1 MIVLRAAI
9 AQLLRL
15 LRFARLLLVPI
26 CIGLVA
32 AQPFLFDA
40 RTPRGADVLLHTYRL
55 VALQD
60 LVQHGVWYSPWFPNL
75 AFGYGYPI
83 FQYYAPFTQYVALLL
98 TGLGLTPAQAIS
110 VSMALA
116 LVLAAVGATLWLR
129 DVWHE
134 QAAWVGAAA
143 FACAPYLLYNA
154 YERAALAELMAM
166 ALIPLVLFL
175 LRRATLRQSNAY
187 AVAGAGVYAAHV
199 LSHNITA
206 LLLAPIVLVYGVLLI
221 VVDTLPINLTK
232 SRWLAWFRRLRP
244 LALMFGLGLGLSAFF
259 WLPALLER
267 DLSQL
272 ERALSSAYD
281 YRNYFLNLDTL
292 LAGPHAID
300 PYLVNATVTPSLSW
314 VGILLALLGCI
325 VTLRAGRNRAEGVF
339 ALGVAVVLVG
349 LTLPASLPI
358 WQALPL
364 LHFVLYPF
372 RLLGLASLFLAGLTA
387 AAFQSTLLNRSGLA
401 LGCVLAIVLYGWTW
415 QLPKHYESNLPQSAQ
430 DIAVAERTLGIVGTT
445 SIGEYLP
452 TAVQQLPT
460 NDALRQHRLQPN
472 SLPPGAQLL
481 AEVNEPLRFRV
492 QVNSPI
498 NFRAIFSQFY
508 FLGWQAT
515 VDGTAV
521 TITPTVPAGLMSI
534 DVPAGTHTLELA
546 FRTTPLRGLAAGVSV
561 ISLLICI
568 TLWTRNVR
576 KSRAREWTT
585 ALSSVVHRPSP
596 ILPIL
601 LLAALLAIKTLWID
615 RSDNPWRH
623 TRLQQGY
630 VQDSAIVGLVRFAD
644 QLVLVGADPPI
655 YDSRENTVT
664 LDLFW
669 QKARADARD
678 LSIVTR
684 LIDASGETLLLHD
697 ALHPDGIYPVS
708 RWEMDQYA
716 SDRHRLTVPSATP
729 PGRYQLQVGVYELGR
744 PAARLPIADAGVLA
758 RAGNEVVLGSVQITR
773 ALNSSTLITPSN
785 YLNVQVNDAVA
796 LIGVDMPLRQIRVG
810 ELLPLNL
817 YWHAI
822 APGSEIL
829 RACFYV
835 RYVAQE
841 HSLACHDLVPGFS
854 SDQWRTGDV
863 WRGVQR
869 VKLPPTLVSGDVEFG
884 ITVAG
889 QRVVLGPLKIDAPTR
904 SMQAPRDMRAQ
915 PESIAAWVALAG
927 FGMPTDIQAGQTLTV
942 NLVWRSTGE
951 TNDKYKV
958 TLQLLNENG
967 ERVAGHDDT
976 PAQGTHPS
984 STWIAGEYIEDAH
997 PLKIP
1002 TDLPLGKYRVAVG
1015 LYEEFTGQPL
1025 KLADERTLI
1034 VLDQVVL
1041 IKVP

>member
-9 AQLLRL
+9 AQL

-98 TGLGLTPAQAIS
+98 TGLGMTPAQAIS

-129 DVWHE
+129 DLWGE

-175 LRRATLRQSNAY
+175 LRRATLRQSNVY
-187 AVAGAGVYAAHV
+187 TVAGAGVYAAHV

-206 LLLAPIVLVYGVLLI
+206 LLLAPIVLVYGALLI
-221 VVDTLPINLTK
+221 VVDTLPINLAK
-232 SRWLAWFRRLRP
+232 SRWLGWFRRLHP
-244 LALMFGLGLGLSAFF
+244 LL
-259 WLPALLER
+259 
-267 DLSQL
+267 
-272 ERALSSAYD
+272 
-281 YRNYFLNLDTL
+281 
-292 LAGPHAID
+292 
-300 PYLVNATVTPSLSW
+300 
-314 VGILLALLGCI
+314 
-325 VTLRAGRNRAEGVF
+325 
-339 ALGVAVVLVG
+339 
-349 LTLPASLPI
+349 
-358 WQALPL
+358 L

-372 RLLGLASLFLAGLTA
+372 RL
-387 AAFQSTLLNRSGLA
+387 

-415 QLPKHYESNLPQSAQ
+415 QLPKHYESNLPQSTQ
-430 DIAVAERTLGIVGTT
+430 DIAAAERTLGIVGTT

-460 NDALRQHRLQPN
+460 NDALPQHRLQPN
-472 SLPPGAQLL
+472 SLPSGAQLL
-481 AEVNEPLRFRV
+481 AEVNGPLRFRV

-576 KSRAREWTT
+576 KSRAHEWTT
-585 ALSSVVHRPSP
+585 ALSSVVPRPSP

-630 VQDSAIVGLVRFAD
+630 VQGSAIVGPVRFAD

-655 YDSRENTVT
+655 YDPRENTVT

-744 PAARLPIADAGVLA
+744 PAVRLPIVDAGVLA

-773 ALNSSTLITPSN
+773 ALAPSTVITPSTH
-785 YLNVQVNDAVA
+785 LNVQVNDAVA

-817 YWHAI
+817 YWRAN

-835 RYVAQE
+835 RNVAQE
-841 HSLACHDLVPGFS
+841 HPLACHDLVPGFS

-889 QRVVLGPLKIDAPTR
+889 QRVMLGPLKIDAPTR
-904 SMQAPRDMRAQ
+904 NMQAPRDMRAQ

-942 NLVWRSTGE
+942 NLVWRGTGE
-951 TNDKYKV
+951 TSDKYKV
-958 TLQLLNENG
+958 TVQLQNSNG

-976 PAQGTHPS
+976 PAHGTHPT
-984 STWIAGEYIEDAH
+984 STWIAGEYIEDAQ
-997 PLKIP
+997 PLRIP

-1025 KLADERTLI
+1025 KLADGRTLI

-1041 IKVP
+1041 VKAQ